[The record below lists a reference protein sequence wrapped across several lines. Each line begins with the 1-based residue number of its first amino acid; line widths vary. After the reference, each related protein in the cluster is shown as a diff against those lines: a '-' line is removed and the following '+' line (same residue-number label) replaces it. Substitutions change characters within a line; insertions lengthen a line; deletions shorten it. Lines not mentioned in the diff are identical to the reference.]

1 MNILI
6 FSDSKE
12 VAMRKLQKIK
22 KQITHTFILDDS
34 PFFKIENEL
43 KLLTYDN
50 ISYEVVVS
58 PLGLMCGKRAEMILV
73 DEDMV
78 CDEVMW
84 SIEPLV
90 FSSKLPREARI
101 IYFKDEEKL

>member
-6 FSDSKE
+6 FSNSKE

-22 KQITHTFILDDS
+22 KEINYTFYLNKE
-34 PFFKIENEL
+34 PFFKVDNEL

-50 ISYEVVVS
+50 ISYEVVIT

-78 CDEVMW
+78 CEEVMKCV
-84 SIEPLV
+84 EPLV
-90 FSSKLPREARI
+90 FSSKLPKEARI
-101 IYFKDEEKL
+101 IYFRDEEKL